1 MYSFPLRNDHK
12 YQVGCNA
19 NTLMQLRFKER
30 NTQII
35 FLNQFS
41 VNYQENLRKKY
52 KKVDVSFIQQSLIVQ
67 VLKWNFDTNKLYK
80 IVFNIFKNI

>member
-1 MYSFPLRNDHK
+1 
-12 YQVGCNA
+12 
-19 NTLMQLRFKER
+19 MQLRFKER